1 MDFTSLVTP
10 GEVQGSYPTLRQ
22 AGSGCVPRSK
32 NRMIAMTRTQRLLT
46 LLMLCVVL
54 PAFAQ
59 TETKPDVILRGEL
72 SGKDHQTWRL
82 VPFDVP
88 AGTARITV
96 EFDYTGRD
104 ERTTIDLGVIGPD
117 GFRGQDGFRGWSGG
131 NKRSFAISATDAT
144 PSYLPGPIRAGQW
157 NLLLG
162 IPNIRSETRA
172 EYTAAIRFT
181 REDESLIPT
190 LQAEPPLRSGPGWF
204 RGDLHMHTAHS
215 DGTCASQSGA
225 RVPCPLFL
233 TAKTAAERGLD
244 FIAITDHNTT
254 SQANS
259 IREIQPFFDR
269 LLLIPGR
276 EVTTFQGHANLF
288 GSLAPIDFRVVDPQ
302 VPDWNTLLKQVAREG
317 GVISINHPVRP
328 SGEQC
333 MGCGWTPQPDVD
345 YSLMQAVEV
354 VNGLDADTPFSGIG
368 FWQELLNR
376 GYRLTA
382 IGGSDNHNALQ
393 PAVDFNTL
401 FSALGQASDSKT
413 LSAETIARLQRSSG
427 AIGTP
432 TTVVYAEALSKAAII
447 EAIRRGRVFID
458 VAGSHTRAMDLS
470 VRTGKQTAYMG
481 ETLPAARGAMLQFES
496 LVTDVVG
503 GRVEVVMDGRPAALL
518 SDNHVATAAQ
528 TFRFQWR
535 GDGERHWLRVDVRDA
550 QDRLVLIGNPIYIA
564 RN

>member
-1 MDFTSLVTP
+1 MT
-10 GEVQGSYPTLRQ
+10 
-22 AGSGCVPRSK
+22 
-32 NRMIAMTRTQRLLT
+32 AMMRTRRLLA
-46 LLMLCVVL
+46 LLLLCIAL
-54 PAFAQ
+54 PALAQ
-59 TETKPDVILRGEL
+59 TETKPDVVLRGEL
-72 SGKDHQTWRL
+72 NGKDHQTYRL
-82 VPFDVP
+82 VPFEVP
-88 AGTARITV
+88 AGTTRITV

-131 NKRSFAISATDAT
+131 NKRSFTIAATDAT

-172 EYTAAIRFT
+172 QYTASIRFT
-181 REDESLIPT
+181 RENDSLIPT
-190 LQAEPPLRSGPGWF
+190 LQAEPPLRSGAGWF
-204 RGDLHMHTAHS
+204 RGDLHMHTSHS
-215 DGTCASQSGA
+215 DGSCASQSGA

-233 TAKTAAERGLD
+233 TAQTATERGLD

-254 SQANS
+254 SHANS

-288 GSLAPIDFRVVDPQ
+288 GSLAAIDFRVTDSQ
-302 VPDWNTLLKQVAREG
+302 VPDWNSLLKQIAREG
-317 GVISINHPVRP
+317 AVISINHPVRP

-333 MGCGWTPQPDVD
+333 MGCGWTPLPEVD

-368 FWQELLNR
+368 FWQQQLNR

-393 PAVDFNTL
+393 PVADL
-401 FSALGQASDSKT
+401 SSLGQTGDSKT
-413 LSAETIARLQRSSG
+413 LSAETIARLLRSSG

-447 EAIRRGRVFID
+447 DAIRRGRVFID
-458 VAGSHTRAMDLS
+458 VAGSRTRALDLWA
-470 VRTGKQTAYMG
+470 RTGKQTAHMG
-481 ETLPAARGAMLQFES
+481 DALTVARGVTLQFEGQ
-496 LVTDVVG
+496 VTDAVG
-503 GRVEVVMDGRPAALL
+503 GRIEVIMDGSPAKFL
-518 SDNHVATAAQ
+518 SDDHVVTATQ
-528 TFRFQWR
+528 PFRFQWR
-535 GDGERHWLRVDVRDA
+535 SDGERHWLRVDVRDA
-550 QDRLVLIGNPIYIA
+550 QGKLVLVGNPIYIA